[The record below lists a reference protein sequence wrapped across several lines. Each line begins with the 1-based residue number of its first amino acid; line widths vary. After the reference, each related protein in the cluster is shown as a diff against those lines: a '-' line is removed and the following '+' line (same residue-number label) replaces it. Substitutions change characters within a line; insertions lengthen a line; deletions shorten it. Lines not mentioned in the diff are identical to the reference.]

1 MTDAH
6 QPLPGGPHALF
17 AAFGTLS
24 DHAQEA
30 LAFYR
35 PRVGFPSYTPQAVLD
50 ELYAAGIVASPNA
63 GARVHPH
70 LGPRLQHMMRN
81 SRNNT

>member
-6 QPLPGGPHALF
+6 QPLPGGPSALL
-17 AAFGTLS
+17 AAVGTLS

-30 LAFYR
+30 LTFYR

-50 ELYAAGIVASPNA
+50 ELHAAGIIASPSP

-70 LGPRLQHMMRN
+70 LGARVQHLMRT